1 MGDRQSAAL
10 SPPSPGF
17 ATELRRCCWQGRE
30 RAALTAAAV
39 AFGVVYSFWPTL
51 AKLADK
57 WLNDPQYSHGLL
69 VPPFALALLWM
80 RRNQFPASVWPAFA
94 SGLALLIVGAV
105 GRVLGGAMYFEW
117 LNTASLLPVVAG
129 LVLAF
134 GGWSVLRWSLP
145 AVAFLIFMIPMPY
158 SIVGLPSS

>member
-1 MGDRQSAAL
+1 
-10 SPPSPGF
+10 
-17 ATELRRCCWQGRE
+17 
-30 RAALTAAAV
+30 
-39 AFGVVYSFWPTL
+39 
-51 AKLADK
+51 
-57 WLNDPQYSHGLL
+57 
-69 VPPFALALLWM
+69 M
-80 RRNQFPASVWPAFA
+80 RRNQFPASVRPAFV

-158 SIVGLPSS
+158 SIEITLGFPLQTAATAARYAGAATSAPISPRRRLLHSKSSSVSDRSATVSQ